1 MTSRKPLLPRNHDV
15 RREGGKAAKKERY
28 RFALLSKTALAEQ
41 LNMILRQADVPGP
54 PVNITE
60 DDLANPLVWQGG
72 VCMLTSCILNSMQ
85 LKYYCVV

>member
-1 MTSRKPLLPRNHDV
+1 M

-60 DDLANPLVWQGG
+60 DDLANPLVW
-72 VCMLTSCILNSMQ
+72 
-85 LKYYCVV
+85 